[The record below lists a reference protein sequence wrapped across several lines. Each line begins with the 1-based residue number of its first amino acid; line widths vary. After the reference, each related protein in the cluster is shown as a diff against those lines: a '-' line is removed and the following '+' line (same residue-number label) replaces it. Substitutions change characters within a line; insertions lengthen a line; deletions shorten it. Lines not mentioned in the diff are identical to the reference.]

1 MSCGGGVG
9 AGWARG
15 RRPGGRAGGRPARL
29 LGRVLLPDRRLRRA
43 DRGRPRLE
51 CVPRP
56 RRVLARPPGHGA
68 GLGPVR
74 AGDRPPR
81 RGAGGGRGG
90 AAGGAGGGPGR
101 GGPPRGGPP
110 PPPGCA
116 WLAVAHGVA
125 SYYAAWAVLGLAMR
139 ASLYDAAFAALA
151 RIAGPEA
158 RRPMSQV
165 TLLGGLAS
173 TVFWPLGE
181 ALAVRLG
188 WRGALL
194 AYAGLALLTVPI
206 HLAIP
211 AGRYRRSE
219 HVAPAA
225 ELPARTRQDH
235 ALAAALYAAVA
246 VLTGFLNAGISAHMI
261 GILAGLGMAAPAAVW
276 TSTLRGIGQ
285 SSARLGEVVFGRGLH
300 PLDLGVLASALLPLC
315 FLAGLLTGRSVAA
328 GMAMALLYG
337 AGNGL
342 LTIVR
347 GAAPL
352 VLFDPMTYGTVVGR
366 LLAPGFYLSALGPL
380 AYAAL
385 IDRYGHLA
393 ALWASAAL
401 GLAALAASLLL
412 RIWFKR

>member
-1 MSCGGGVG
+1 M
-9 AGWARG
+9 AA
-15 RRPGGRAGGRPARL
+15 
-29 LGRVLLPDRRLRRA
+29 
-43 DRGRPRLE
+43 
-51 CVPRP
+51 
-56 RRVLARPPGHGA
+56 
-68 GLGPVR
+68 
-74 AGDRPPR
+74 R
-81 RGAGGGRGG
+81 RGAGG
-90 AAGGAGGGPGR
+90 AAG
-101 GGPPRGGPP
+101 
-110 PPPGCA
+110 
-116 WLAVAHGVA
+116 
-125 SYYAAWAVLGLAMR
+125 
-139 ASLYDAAFAALA
+139 LA
-151 RIAGPEA
+151 R
-158 RRPMSQV
+158 
-165 TLLGGLAS
+165 
-173 TVFWPLGE
+173 
-181 ALAVRLG
+181 
-188 WRGALL
+188 ALL

-211 AGRYRRSE
+211 AGRYRRPD
-219 HVAPAA
+219 HVVRLA
-225 ELPARTRQDH
+225 EPPARTRQDH
-235 ALAAALYAAVA
+235 ALAAALDAAVA

-352 VLFDPMTYGTVVGR
+352 VLFDPTTYGTVVGR

-385 IDRYGHLA
+385 IDRYGDLA

-412 RIWFKR
+412 RSWFRR

>member
-1 MSCGGGVG
+1 MRAGRVG
-9 AGWARG
+9 AGLVAALGVGQLVCWGVSYYLIAVFGERIEVDLG
-15 RRPGGRAGGRPARL
+15 WSASLGHGGFSLALLVMGLASGPCGRAIDRHGGRPVMVAGSL
-29 LGRVLLPDRRLRRA
+29 LTAL
-43 DRGRPRLE
+43 
-51 CVPRP
+51 
-56 RRVLARPPGHGA
+56 
-68 GLGPVR
+68 
-74 AGDRPPR
+74 
-81 RGAGGGRGG
+81 
-90 AAGGAGGGPGR
+90 
-101 GGPPRGGPP
+101 
-110 PPPGCA
+110 GCA
-116 WLAVAHGVA
+116 WLAAAHGVA

-219 HVAPAA
+219 HVARAA
-225 ELPARTRQDH
+225 EPPARTRQDH

-315 FLAGLLTGRSVAA
+315 FLAGLLTGRSAAA

-352 VLFDPMTYGTVVGR
+352 VLFDPTTYGTMVGR

-385 IDRYGHLA
+385 IDRYGDLA